1 MVGKSIFLRANKII
15 ILASMGSKSFK
26 NIYTTVFI
34 ILFTFFIQSCTNY
47 SVSRVQT
54 VPPILISLATLN
66 TGGHLLVYRG
76 TNPEIFFAGYKLY
89 TGSTANEARNPSV
102 LSSGLDCTNRSLLP
116 NLPIEYSI
124 EIFTSEGL
132 TQVATG
138 ENANRVC
145 KFSTLLESG
154 KYISLRTLLL
164 SFQPGSQGLQYSSPS
179 NALIVP

>member
-1 MVGKSIFLRANKII
+1 MVGKNIFQKANKLTIKVYMGFHNLKIFNTFII
-15 ILASMGSKSFK
+15 ILIS
-26 NIYTTVFI
+26 VF
-34 ILFTFFIQSCTNY
+34 LNSCMNY

-54 VPPILISLATLN
+54 VPPILISLATLS

-89 TGSTANEARNPSV
+89 VGNTANEARNPTI

-124 EIFTSEGL
+124 EIYSSSGL

-145 KFSTLLESG
+145 KFSTILESG

-164 SFQPGSQGLQYSSPS
+164 SFQPGYQGLQYSSPS

>member
-1 MVGKSIFLRANKII
+1 MSFCNTKNLSNLLII
-15 ILASMGSKSFK
+15 
-26 NIYTTVFI
+26 VFFA
-34 ILFTFFIQSCTNY
+34 LFNFSCTNY

-54 VPPILISLATLN
+54 IPPILISLATLS
-66 TGGHLLVYRG
+66 TGGHLLIYRG

-89 TGSTANEARNPSV
+89 IGNTPNEARNPDV
-102 LSSGLDCTNRSLLP
+102 LSSGLDCINRSLLP

-124 EIFTSEGL
+124 EIFTSSGL

-145 KFSTLLESG
+145 KFSTNLVSG
-154 KYISLRTLLL
+154 KYIALRTLLL
-164 SFQPGSQGLQYSSPS
+164 SFQPGNQGLTYSSPS

>member
-1 MVGKSIFLRANKII
+1 MVGKSIFQKVNKLI
-15 ILASMGSKSFK
+15 ILKSMRLKSFK
-26 NIYTTVFI
+26 SIYYFLNILLI
-34 ILFTFFIQSCTNY
+34 NGILISCTNY

-54 VPPILISLATLN
+54 VPPILISLATLS

-89 TGSTANEARNPSV
+89 IGSTANEARNPLV
-102 LSSGLDCTNRSLLP
+102 LSSGIDCINRSLLP

-124 EIFTSEGL
+124 EIYTSAGL

-145 KFSTLLESG
+145 KFSTSLVSG
-154 KYISLRTLLL
+154 NYISLRTLLL